1 MVHAEHVS
9 QLGSQDLCLLNSREI
24 HSVKMDTLNYEK
36 NIALLELIYW
46 LELLRNWDIFI
57 TKKIMNYRDH
67 VLFVFK
73 MVMVRDEVIDHL
85 KTTTNEQVDDTGKG

>member
-1 MVHAEHVS
+1 
-9 QLGSQDLCLLNSREI
+9 
-24 HSVKMDTLNYEK
+24 
-36 NIALLELIYW
+36 
-46 LELLRNWDIFI
+46 
-57 TKKIMNYRDH
+57 MNYRDH